1 MLFCRAVDNSAQ
13 LADAT
18 CKLPLLASMQNRRKG
33 DHTVGTSSEDHPHRP
48 AIPIVDIEKPSV
60 ARAYDWYLGGSTN
73 TAIDR
78 DFAERAAQLIPAQTM
93 ALDNRNYLRRVV
105 TYLIDHGIRQFID
118 IGSGIPT
125 VGNVHEVAAALADDA
140 RVVYVDNDPV
150 AVAQSHLLIDADP
163 HTTVI
168 NADIRDP
175 AAILDHT
182 DIRGLLD
189 FDQPIAL
196 LMIAVWHF
204 ITDEHHPADTIATY
218 RAALPAGSYLALSHL
233 SERHATEPLRDRIR
247 ECITTYTTSASP
259 LVPRDPDTLTD
270 WLTGF
275 ELLEPGIVPVNR
287 WHPDLPDPDE
297 PENRLIIGG
306 LARLP
311 TATDTT

>member
-1 MLFCRAVDNSAQ
+1 MLFRNGRASSAQ

-18 CKLPLLASMQNRRKG
+18 CKLPLIASTRNRREG
-33 DHTVGTSSEDHPHRP
+33 DHTVGTSSEDNPHRP
-48 AIPIVDIEKPSV
+48 VIPIVDIEKPSV

-93 ALDNRNYLRRVV
+93 ALDNRNFLRRAV
-105 TYLIDHGIRQFID
+105 TYLIDHGIRQFVD

-125 VGNVHEVAAALADDA
+125 VGNVHEVAAALTDDV

-150 AVAQSHLLIDADP
+150 AVAQSHLLIDEDP
-163 HTTVI
+163 RTTVI

-175 AAILDHT
+175 GAILDHT
-182 DIRGLLD
+182 DVRALLD
-189 FDQPIAL
+189 FNQPIGL

-218 RAALPAGSYLALSHL
+218 RDALPAGSYLALSHL
-233 SERHATEPLRDRIR
+233 SEGYATDELRDRIQK
-247 ECITTYTTSASP
+247 CITTYTTSTSP
-259 LVPRDPDTLTD
+259 LVPRDPETLTR
-270 WLTGF
+270 WLNGF
-275 ELLEPGIVPVNR
+275 DLREPGIVPVNR
-287 WHPDLPDPDE
+287 WHPDLPCPDE

-306 LARLP
+306 LARLS
-311 TATDTT
+311 TYHSS